1 VKLYP
6 RNPGPNKAEHAKER
20 AASHRI
26 LDRYLKGK
34 DMRPVVI
41 DWALRETGDLT
52 PEIEAMLNQEAA

>member
-1 VKLYP
+1 MRLYP

-26 LDRYLKGK
+26 LDRYLGGK
-34 DMRPVVI
+34 ETRGVVV

-52 PEIEAMLNQEAA
+52 PEIESMLKQEAA